1 MSVTYS
7 NGPDPASTIAKE
19 RAQTNFDLDVMNQ
32 FLEGGSAEQAAI
44 VKSIYLQ
51 FERDPILSTS
61 TAVYDL
67 TKEQKRELTARKIA
81 RMAQYLENDTPA
93 VFSKRLHLMN
103 TVDPQVGTR
112 IAINLGLFLNCVRGN
127 GTDEQFNFWIHT
139 KGTSQLKGIY
149 GCFGMTELAHG
160 SNVAGLETTATFDV
174 ETDEFVINTPHVGA
188 TKWWI
193 GGAAH
198 SSSHC
203 AVYARL
209 IVKGVDHGVK
219 TFVVALRD
227 ANHEL
232 MPGVSVGDI
241 GAKMGRDG
249 IDNGWIQFNNVRIPH
264 AYMLSKYDKVAR
276 DGTVSNAPLAQ
287 LAYSALLDGRVTMIY
302 DSFRFG
308 SRFVTIA
315 LRYAV
320 ARRQFGTN
328 SDGLGGEEQLLNYP
342 LHQNRLLP
350 YLASVYAMSATGDKM
365 NHYLEDVIN
374 NLEASVKT
382 ADMRKIGASIEDMK
396 NLFVISA
403 SLKSTC
409 TWLVSSLIDE
419 CRQACGGHG
428 YSAYSGFGQG
438 YTDWVVQCTWEGDNN
453 VLAMS
458 AGKTIVQNV
467 QKVLKGKKNPSEFAF
482 LNSYKAG
489 ETSEVLKG
497 PVGNL
502 STLLVTFQTLV
513 GRLSGHANEILGQN
527 GGSWEVIS
535 VHQVN
540 ISKIF
545 AHTYI
550 LSTFTK
556 RIAEVSDP
564 AVKTQLT
571 QLAQLYA
578 LSTLSQYSSLFLQ
591 YNVLSATTLAEVQA
605 EVGVL
610 NTRVRPQVV
619 GLTDAFQM
627 PDFAI
632 NSALGSKAG
641 NIYETYFGLVKNQN
655 DPSVT
660 KAPYSAALEKML
672 NRQDL
677 NVRERNERT
686 EQVLRILGG
695 DDE

>member
-1 MSVTYS
+1 MSVTYTDS
-7 NGPDPASTIAKE
+7 PNPAASIAKE
-19 RAQTNFDLDVMNQ
+19 RAQTSFDIDTMNE
-32 FLEGGSAEQAAI
+32 FLEGGSNQAAL
-44 VKSIYLQ
+44 VKSLYLQ
-51 FERDPILSTS
+51 FERDPILTTS

-67 TKEQKRELTARKIA
+67 TKDQKRELTAKKIA
-81 RMAQYLENDTPA
+81 RVAQYLEADTPTTFA
-93 VFSKRLHLMN
+93 KRLHLIH

-112 IAINLGLFLNCVRGN
+112 IAVNLGLFVNCIRGN
-127 GTDEQFNFWIHT
+127 GTDEQFKYWVLT
-139 KGTSQLKGIY
+139 QGASQMKGIY

-203 AVYARL
+203 ATYARL

-219 TFVVALRD
+219 TFVVPLRD
-227 ANHEL
+227 ANHDL

-249 IDNGWIQFNNVRIPH
+249 VDNGWIQFSNVRIPH
-264 AYMLSKYDKVAR
+264 AFMLSRYDRVCR
-276 DGTVSNAPLAQ
+276 DGTVHSAPLAQ
-287 LAYSALLDGRVTMIY
+287 LAYSALLDGRVTMVY
-302 DSFRFG
+302 NSFRFG
-308 SRFVTIA
+308 SRFITIA

-320 ARRQFGTN
+320 ARRQFGKS

-342 LHQNRLLP
+342 LHQNRLMP
-350 YLASVYAMSATGDKM
+350 YLASIYAMSATGDKM
-365 NHYLEDVIN
+365 NWYLKDIIN
-374 NLEASVKT
+374 GLEASVRT
-382 ADMRKIGASIEDMK
+382 ADMSQIGAAIDDMK
-396 NLFVISA
+396 SLFVISA

-409 TWLVSSLIDE
+409 TWLTSSLIDE

-438 YTDWVVQCTWEGDNN
+438 YSDWAVQCTWEGDNN

-458 AGKTIVQNV
+458 AGKAIVQHV
-467 QKVLKGKKNPSEFAF
+467 QKVLKGKKVSGEFAF
-482 LNSYKAG
+482 LNSYKAD

-502 STLLVTFQTLV
+502 TTLLATFQTLV
-513 GRLSGHANEILGQN
+513 GRLSGHANEILGHSS
-527 GGSWEVIS
+527 GSWEVIS

-556 RIAEVSDP
+556 RIAEVSDF
-564 AVKTQLT
+564 AINIQLT

-591 YNVLSATTLAEVQA
+591 YNVLAASTLAKVQA
-605 EVGVL
+605 EVGNL
-610 NTRVRPQVV
+610 NARIRPQVV
-619 GLTDAFQM
+619 GLTDSFMM

-641 NIYETYFGLVKNQN
+641 DIYESYFNLVKNQN

-660 KAPYSAALEKML
+660 KAPYSAVLEKML

-677 NVRERNERT
+677 EVRERSERT
-686 EQVLRILGG
+686 EQVLRILGST
-695 DDE
+695 DE